1 MIERQRRTSSQK
13 PWGMGHGDVLCVR
26 ITHGTHPGI
35 PEGGRG
41 AVKEGDDVL
50 SRRVIWRGGAQT
62 ARTTKNKW
70 DGRKL
75 RLL

>member
-1 MIERQRRTSSQK
+1 
-13 PWGMGHGDVLCVR
+13 MGHGDVLCVR

-50 SRRVIWRGGAQT
+50 SRRVIWRGGA
-62 ARTTKNKW
+62 RREPLKTKGTRSEAVNK
-70 DGRKL
+70 KL
-75 RLL
+75 TFIVTS